1 MFQDLNGFFS
11 RCQTEGWHLWH
22 AFYFLGIYCI
32 EGVELIIRL
41 RLIQGMHKIII
52 MDTLVCKFINFQ
64 VNYSPLLL
72 SSVHSLL
79 H

>member
-11 RCQTEGWHLWH
+11 RCQTEGWHLWY

-32 EGVELIIRL
+32 EGVELIIKL
-41 RLIQGMHKIII
+41 RLIQGMHGLWREDKIII
-52 MDTLVCKFINFQ
+52 MDTLACKFINFQ

-72 SSVHSLL
+72 
-79 H
+79 